1 MGQAKLSRDDN
12 DWLNYKNTKSI
23 VNKEISQNK
32 TKFINNKLNNSND
45 RWSTIKN
52 INNNNPPS
60 TPRSISHNDK
70 IINNPQTI
78 ADIANHYYIDTI
90 AKLRNNI
97 PKIPITPIEIL
108 KNIYP
113 RNPNEFVIP
122 LPKVKDIRNIILK
135 SKSTHSH
142 TLHTTH
148 YTLHTTHY
156 TLHPHTQTQT

>member
-32 TKFINNKLNNSND
+32 TKYINKKLDISND

-60 TPRSISHNDK
+60 TPRSIVHNDK
-70 IINNPQTI
+70 IINNPQ
-78 ADIANHYYIDTI
+78 DIAEIANQYYIDTI
-90 AKLRNNI
+90 AKLRNDI
-97 PKIPITPIEIL
+97 PKVPITLIEIL

-113 RNPNEFVIP
+113 RNPNNFI
-122 LPKVKDIRNIILK
+122 
-135 SKSTHSH
+135 
-142 TLHTTH
+142 
-148 YTLHTTHY
+148 
-156 TLHPHTQTQT
+156 